1 MGQAEHLIEN
11 AIIALKNKREDDFFG
26 WDVNKMMAEN
36 VGINLMEVYGM
47 AVHVVYSL
55 YDGKFPDFPE

>member
-1 MGQAEHLIEN
+1 VGQAEHLIEN

-36 VGINLMEVYGM
+36 VGINLMDVYGM